1 MCGRFTLDTTAFD
14 LAQQFKVE
22 VNESISSRYNI
33 APSQSILIIKQN
45 EKNQRFLDLVKWGL
59 VPSWVKS
66 LDTWKSNLINAR
78 VETVEEKPSFRDGFK
93 KRPCLIPVSGFY
105 EWSKDK
111 QPYYFYQDK
120 PLFARLTK
128 YPYPKV
134 YPLGQRGEPP
144 RREASA
150 KAYRFAYPLGQR
162 IFALAGIW
170 STWSNLETEEQ
181 LLSCTIL
188 TSEAKSPIAEVHHR
202 MPVIIPSEYYDL
214 WLGELD
220 GRKELIESLPEIELQ
235 MHQVSKMVN
244 SPKNDS
250 PDCIKPL

>member
-128 YPYPKV
+128 YP
-134 YPLGQRGEPP
+134 QRGEPP
-144 RREASA
+144 
-150 KAYRFAYPLGQR
+150 QR

-170 STWSNLETEEQ
+170 STWSNLETEEK

-188 TSEAKSPIAEVHHR
+188 TSEAKSAIAEVHHR

-235 MHQVSKMVN
+235 MHQVSKTVN

>member
-1 MCGRFTLDTTAFD
+1 M
-14 LAQQFKVE
+14 E
-22 VNESISSRYNI
+22 VNKSISSRYNI

-120 PLFARLTK
+120 PLFA
-128 YPYPKV
+128 
-134 YPLGQRGEPP
+134 
-144 RREASA
+144 
-150 KAYRFAYPLGQR
+150 
-162 IFALAGIW
+162 LAGIW
-170 STWSNLETEEQ
+170 ETWSNLETEEQ

-188 TSEAKSPIAEVHHR
+188 TSEAKSVIAEVHHR

-235 MHQVSKMVN
+235 MHQVSKTVN
-244 SPKNDS
+244 SPKNDR